1 MCHKHR
7 SLHGCIN
14 KLTKLNPIKT
24 KIISTKTVTKKST
37 YPSHQP
43 QTNQLTNWWTKRWTD
58 KWTNKL
64 TDGRLKG
71 HFKWWNWQ
79 PVAEEIT
86 EVWIYIIYIWNSEKF
101 GSLFLGKKHDMI
113 QSKDLRL
120 LWTTW
125 QKHMININYSLK
137 RSVFLIHHCII
148 IHFACYTLLAR
159 FCGQQVNESRSGL
172 VPLIYVQILAQ
183 VTKST
188 ITFYMYVPNPR
199 AKILNITTKFIPK
212 TKKTTTKKNYRKMAT
227 MWQYKLP
234 FQKLVLCPSPSTRT
248 GTVATAVAAGTTAV
262 ATTTA
267 QATTT

>member
-1 MCHKHR
+1 ME
-7 SLHGCIN
+7 
-14 KLTKLNPIKT
+14 LTTCGWGNHW
-24 KIISTKTVTKKST
+24 SVNT
-37 YPSHQP
+37 Y
-43 QTNQLTNWWTKRWTD
+43 
-58 KWTNKL
+58 
-64 TDGRLKG
+64 
-71 HFKWWNWQ
+71 
-79 PVAEEIT
+79 
-86 EVWIYIIYIWNSEKF
+86 YIWNSEKF

-159 FCGQQVNESRSGL
+159 FRGQQVNESRSGL

-183 VTKST
+183 VTKSI

-212 TKKTTTKKNYRKMAT
+212 TKNKTRKMAT
-227 MWQYKLP
+227 VWQYKLP
-234 FQKLVLCPSPSTRT
+234 FQKLVLCPSPPTRT